1 MRCCL
6 ALFSLQ
12 VQSNSIALHDDGV
25 AAFLVAGGKKI
36 LVGELM
42 VSGLNTL
49 RILLSFLVWKVDSFL
64 RLLLVILQ
72 HSEQYRRVE
81 SM

>member
-25 AAFLVAGGKKI
+25 AAFLFAGGKKM

-49 RILLSFLVWKVDSFL
+49 T
-64 RLLLVILQ
+64 
-72 HSEQYRRVE
+72 
-81 SM
+81 